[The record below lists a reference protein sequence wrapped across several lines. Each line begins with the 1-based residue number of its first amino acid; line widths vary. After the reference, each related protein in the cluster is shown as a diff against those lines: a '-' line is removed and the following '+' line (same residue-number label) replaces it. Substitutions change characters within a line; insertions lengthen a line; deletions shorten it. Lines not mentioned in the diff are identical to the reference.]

1 MREKYIPFENVD
13 RFIGLNPRDSLLDIG
28 AGDGFYALSF
38 AKEVTRGSVTAMDL
52 NEESV
57 SEIKNTL
64 EANAIKNLVVL
75 QTDVCTVSD
84 YSRYTK
90 ILFSNVFHDLKCRD
104 KILNNMVSTFIDKTQ
119 IIFIEFKKESTIGP
133 PAEIKI
139 GQDELKS
146 IMKKHGFSFVKGEDL
161 TEHYMH
167 MYTI

>member
-104 KILNNMVSTFIDKTQ
+104 KILNN
-119 IIFIEFKKESTIGP
+119 
-133 PAEIKI
+133 
-139 GQDELKS
+139 
-146 IMKKHGFSFVKGEDL
+146 
-161 TEHYMH
+161 
-167 MYTI
+167 